1 MYMTQHI
8 NHVER
13 SLKQGFTP
21 LTYQQFTALA
31 RRIQANVP
39 RGWDKV

>member
-1 MYMTQHI
+1 MFITQHI

-13 SLKQGFTP
+13 SLKQGFKP
-21 LTYQQFTALA
+21 LSYAQFTALA